1 MLCGTLAG
9 RNALVAEAAVSRS
22 PAQIDGTVGDPPH
35 TPQTCADTHFHD
47 GLHDLGG
54 LVPRE
59 QLF

>member
-1 MLCGTLAG
+1 M
-9 RNALVAEAAVSRS
+9 AEAAVPRS
-22 PAQIDGTVGDPPH
+22 PVEIDGTVGDSPH
-35 TPQTCADTHFHD
+35 APQTCADTHFHD